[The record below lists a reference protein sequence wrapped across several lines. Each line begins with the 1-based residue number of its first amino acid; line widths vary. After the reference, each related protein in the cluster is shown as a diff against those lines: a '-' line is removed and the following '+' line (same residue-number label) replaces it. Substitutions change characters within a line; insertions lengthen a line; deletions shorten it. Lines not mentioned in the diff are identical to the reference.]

1 MERDRDHLGCRL
13 EIVESSAA
21 SLEIGNAAPLP
32 ISAHLDLIP
41 LGQADGALTASVACR
56 PGLYGKVGRRIDDD
70 FCALQ
75 GQAVLACCKF
85 GPGAGYVEID
95 MRSTMQPILRALAAG
110 VFHHIVAFRCR
121 HINYCSR
128 GYKVARVASRDSG
141 WSQIVDPAS
150 GNTGWVESNVLV
162 PSPTPEIVAAEE
174 STGEAPDAT
183 LDTPLE
189 DQSSQI
195 SRKAHSATKSR
206 LAAKAKHHR
215 NYGRRRFAF
224 RFFFRG
230 FLR

>member
-32 ISAHLDLIP
+32 ISAHLDLLP

-70 FCALQ
+70 FCALH

-110 VFHHIVAFRCR
+110 VFHHIVAFQCR

-128 GYKVARVASRDSG
+128 GYKVYVCRQGPRSFIGAKILACRF
-141 WSQIVDPAS
+141 VDGGVRNDITAKMR
-150 GNTGWVESNVLV
+150 GITVIIIVESVKRYIAGN
-162 PSPTPEIVAAEE
+162 
-174 STGEAPDAT
+174 D
-183 LDTPLE
+183 
-189 DQSSQI
+189 
-195 SRKAHSATKSR
+195 
-206 LAAKAKHHR
+206 
-215 NYGRRRFAF
+215 
-224 RFFFRG
+224 
-230 FLR
+230 FLRASLIGQAPQGKQCCYGLKCKSARYG